1 LRKFLPQTAPIQK
14 LPVMEYINRGNIFFS
29 TEVEDEILPNV
40 LKLAGEGQVIFGSDM
55 PHGDRERCAA
65 RMLQERTDISE
76 SAKASILDTN
86 PARLYGIA

>member
-1 LRKFLPQTAPIQK
+1 MPQTAPIQQ
-14 LPVMEYINRGNIFFS
+14 LPVMEYIKRGNIFFS

-40 LKLAGEGQVIFGSDM
+40 LNLVGEGQVIFGSDM

-65 RMLQERTDISE
+65 RMLQERGDISA
-76 SAKASILDTN
+76 SAKESILDKN